1 MQLGGMAFLPL
12 QSALGVE
19 WATALICA
27 VSAAAMVV
35 PVLTAN
41 FTLVLVSFLV
51 LEACIGC
58 WGACSAN
65 LRSSYIDE
73 GLQSSIMTIF
83 RVPLNVLVVIGT
95 KLEETVPL
103 PTVFLTCCAWFGL
116 ATLLQ
121 ATLAV
126 RTTAA
131 AAKTKKA

>member
-51 LEACIGC
+51 LEACTNSLETSLTI
-58 WGACSAN
+58 
-65 LRSSYIDE
+65 LR
-73 GLQSSIMTIF
+73 
-83 RVPLNVLVVIGT
+83 VIRRSNHSKSRHQMRAG
-95 KLEETVPL
+95 
-103 PTVFLTCCAWFGL
+103 W
-116 ATLLQ
+116 
-121 ATLAV
+121 
-126 RTTAA
+126 
-131 AAKTKKA
+131 